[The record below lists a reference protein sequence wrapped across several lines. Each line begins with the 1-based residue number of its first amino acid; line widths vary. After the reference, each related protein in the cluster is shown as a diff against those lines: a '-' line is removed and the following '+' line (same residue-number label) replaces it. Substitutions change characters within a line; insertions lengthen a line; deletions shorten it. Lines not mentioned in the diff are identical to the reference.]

1 MPERM
6 VYCIKLKQDLP
17 GLDRP
22 PFSDELG
29 KRIYENVSKQAWVQ
43 FREHL
48 KMIINEYRLVLGTE
62 ESDRIIAEQIE
73 KYFFGEGTKPPSG
86 FVPLSKG

>member
-1 MPERM
+1 MSERM
-6 VYCIKLKQDLP
+6 VYCIKLKQELP

-29 KRIYENVSKQAWVQ
+29 KRIYENVSKQAWTQ

-73 KYFFGEGTKPPSG
+73 KYFFGAGAAPPSG
-86 FVPLSKG
+86 FVPLSKV